1 MAINSDSI
9 LELVK
14 KAIGPVESYD
24 YFEPDIIMHINSTFS
39 ILQEL
44 GVGPQ
49 QPFEITG
56 SDETWAD
63 FFQDTPPINLVKT
76 YVYLKAKLYFDPPT
90 SGVLHEALERQISE
104 AEWRL
109 NDIAER
115 RDYGGSETTDPGSD
129 TGDSEFNGTECLP

>member
-1 MAINSDSI
+1 MAVNSDSI

-14 KAIGPVESYD
+14 KALGPDESYD
-24 YFEPDIIMHINSTFS
+24 YFDPDIIMHINSTFS

-44 GVGPQ
+44 GVGPE

-56 SDETWAD
+56 PDETWAD

-76 YVYLKAKLYFDPPT
+76 YIYLKAKLYFDPPT

-115 RDYGGSETTDPGSD
+115 RDYDEARTANPGSD
-129 TGDSEFNGTECLP
+129 SGDSELDDPE